1 LFLGWDVAILSAI
14 IGLSLILTV
23 LWDAFETVIL
33 PRRVTRRFRLTR
45 LFYRRT
51 WSLWK
56 KAADLL
62 FSGKHRETCLSF
74 FGPISLILLLSMW
87 AAMLV
92 TGFALLHWATGSALT
107 SSVGPPGF
115 FTDLYLSCTT
125 FFTLGLGD
133 VTPSTPAARVFVA
146 VEAGLGL
153 GFLALII
160 GYLPALNQSFSRREV
175 NISLLDAR
183 AGSPPSAAE
192 MLRRHSYD
200 RGLDALRLLLHEWE
214 RWAAE
219 FLESHLS
226 YPVLAFFRSQHD
238 NQSWLASLTVILD
251 TCALIMA
258 GVEGACERQAELT
271 FAMARHAVV
280 DLSQVFRAK
289 PREPAHD
296 RLPPERLAALRATVT
311 ATGLKLREGSEA
323 DQKLT
328 ELRRMYEPY
337 IYSLS
342 VYLRITVPAWISP
355 VSRRDNWQTSAW
367 ERRSGVFRDIA
378 PKETEVDE
386 HF

>member
-1 LFLGWDVAILSAI
+1 MAILSAI
-14 IGLSLILTV
+14 FGGSLILIV
-23 LWDAFETVIL
+23 LWDAFETIIL

-51 WSLWK
+51 WSVWRRV
-56 KAADLL
+56 AALL
-62 FSGKHRETCLSF
+62 FKGKHLETSLSI
-74 FGPISLILLLSMW
+74 FGPISLIFLLSLW
-87 AAMLV
+87 AAVLI
-92 TGFALLHWATGSALT
+92 TGFALLHWATGSSLNT
-107 SSVGPPGF
+107 QDGSTGF

-133 VTPSTPAARVFVA
+133 VTPRAPAARVFTA
-146 VEAGLGL
+146 VEAGLGF

-175 NISLLDAR
+175 NITLLDAR

-192 MLRRHSYD
+192 MLIRHSHD
-200 RGLDALRLLLHEWE
+200 HGLEALRLLLHEWE
-214 RWAAE
+214 RWSAE
-219 FLESHLS
+219 LLESHLS

-251 TCALIMA
+251 TCALIMS
-258 GVEGACERQAELT
+258 GLEGACERQAELT
-271 FAMARHAVV
+271 FAMARHTVV

-289 PREPAHD
+289 PRAPARD
-296 RLPPERLAALRATVT
+296 RLTPDALEALRSAV
-311 ATGLKLREGSEA
+311 AASGLKISAGGEA
-323 DQKLT
+323 DRKLT

-342 VYLRITVPAWISP
+342 AFLRISIPAFILP
-355 VSRRDNWQTSAW
+355 VSRPDNWQTSAW
-367 ERRSGVFRDIA
+367 ERRSSVSGKAASKREDI
-378 PKETEVDE
+378 DE

>member
-1 LFLGWDVAILSAI
+1 
-14 IGLSLILTV
+14 
-23 LWDAFETVIL
+23 
-33 PRRVTRRFRLTR
+33 
-45 LFYRRT
+45 
-51 WSLWK
+51 
-56 KAADLL
+56 
-62 FSGKHRETCLSF
+62 
-74 FGPISLILLLSMW
+74 
-87 AAMLV
+87 
-92 TGFALLHWATGSALT
+92 
-107 SSVGPPGF
+107 
-115 FTDLYLSCTT
+115 
-125 FFTLGLGD
+125 
-133 VTPSTPAARVFVA
+133 
-146 VEAGLGL
+146 
-153 GFLALII
+153 
-160 GYLPALNQSFSRREV
+160 
-175 NISLLDAR
+175 
-183 AGSPPSAAE
+183 
-192 MLRRHSYD
+192 
-200 RGLDALRLLLHEWE
+200 
-214 RWAAE
+214 
-219 FLESHLS
+219 
-226 YPVLAFFRSQHD
+226 
-238 NQSWLASLTVILD
+238 
-251 TCALIMA
+251 MA

-296 RLPPERLAALRATVT
+296 RLTPERLAALRAAVT